1 MDWLPAAMLAL
12 KKNDYPQVVDIYE
25 TAVEGNPEEI
35 LSYFYLGLA
44 YLLVEREE
52 EAQGTWIYALTNC
65 NPEQIDSLSA
75 QLTQILETEAQRQ
88 QGLGNLSLAWL
99 VRIHLREL
107 SPQLTNNILNIINLE
122 IQQNQF
128 TPEGL
133 EGWDN
138 WDKLVDQH
146 LLETVLLNLMYYPA
160 QETLK
165 FIRDGLNYVEDLDQ
179 LISLSLS
186 VLNTVAYQQKC
197 PAFSA
202 EVIEIFLEKRVK
214 NLVLIN
220 QALAFY
226 SEAENLQKS
235 VEMAQKFYNESS
247 ILTTKLYGNYLI
259 LFALLRWGIW
269 QDAQDFID
277 RNEQL
282 LQELIQEE
290 NPVIQPFVLRGL
302 PIVSAVLPYLADKPL
317 ENRRFTNLISGLFYK
332 NFIESYYIPEHPKS
346 QGKLRIGYIA
356 HTLRRHSVGWLSR
369 WLIRY
374 HDLNEFEVGIYL
386 IANTEDE
393 ITETEFKPYSS
404 FYRNL
409 GANVEEIVAQI
420 RNDKLDI
427 LMDLDSLTC
436 PITYQ
441 VLALKPAPI
450 QVTWLGSDASGLP
463 TIDYYLADPY
473 VLPENAQDYYR
484 EKIWRL
490 PTTYVAVDGFEVGI
504 ATNSRKDLKIPE
516 TATIYLSVQS
526 GLKRHPGMIRLQMK
540 ILKGVENSYFLIK
553 GVADREKICQL
564 FQQIAREEG
573 VNPERL
579 YFLPQDEDEVTH
591 RANLSLADVVLDT
604 YPYNGATTTLE
615 VLWMEIPIVTKVG
628 QQFSARNSYTFMI
641 NAGITE
647 AIAPTDQE
655 YIDWGIRLGKD
666 PELRQ
671 EIAWKLRLGKQ
682 RAPLWN
688 TRAFTKEVEAS
699 YKKMQK
705 INDKKE
711 NPD

>member
-1 MDWLPAAMLAL
+1 
-12 KKNDYPQVVDIYE
+12 
-25 TAVEGNPEEI
+25 
-35 LSYFYLGLA
+35 
-44 YLLVEREE
+44 
-52 EAQGTWIYALTNC
+52 
-65 NPEQIDSLSA
+65 
-75 QLTQILETEAQRQ
+75 
-88 QGLGNLSLAWL
+88 
-99 VRIHLREL
+99 
-107 SPQLTNNILNIINLE
+107 
-122 IQQNQF
+122 
-128 TPEGL
+128 
-133 EGWDN
+133 
-138 WDKLVDQH
+138 
-146 LLETVLLNLMYYPA
+146 
-160 QETLK
+160 
-165 FIRDGLNYVEDLDQ
+165 
-179 LISLSLS
+179 
-186 VLNTVAYQQKC
+186 
-197 PAFSA
+197 
-202 EVIEIFLEKRVK
+202 
-214 NLVLIN
+214 
-220 QALAFY
+220 
-226 SEAENLQKS
+226 
-235 VEMAQKFYNESS
+235 MARNFYNESS
-247 ILTTKLYGNYLI
+247 ILTTKIYGNYLI
-259 LFALLRWGIW
+259 LFALLSWGIW

-277 RNEQL
+277 RNGQL
-282 LQELIQEE
+282 LQELIREE

-317 ENRRFTNLISGLFYK
+317 ENRRFANLISGLFHEK
-332 NFIESYYIPEHPKS
+332 FIESYYIPEHPKR

-374 HDLNEFEVGIYL
+374 HDLNEFEIGIYL

-393 ITETEFKPYSS
+393 ITDTEFKPYSS

-427 LMDLDSLTC
+427 LVDLDSLTC

-564 FQQIAREEG
+564 FQQIAKEEG

-579 YFLPQDEDEVTH
+579 HFLPQDEDEVTH

-647 AIAPTDQE
+647 AIAQTDQE
-655 YIDWGIRLGKD
+655 YIDWGIRLGKE
-666 PELRQ
+666 PQLRQ
-671 EIAWKLRLGKQ
+671 EIAWKLRVGKQ

-699 YKKMQK
+699 YKKMQE
-705 INDKKE
+705 INDKKA